1 MRQMGVDTKQ
11 VDKQG
16 LPDDAK
22 RGVTRHLFQKEK
34 CKNIQ
39 VKERVCNEINKISR

>member
-1 MRQMGVDTKQ
+1 MCDGGEGTTQ

-22 RGVTRHLFQKEK
+22 GGVTRHLFQKRK
-34 CKNIQ
+34 SGGSNAPKN
-39 VKERVCNEINKISR
+39 V

>member
-1 MRQMGVDTKQ
+1 MCDGGDSTTQ

-22 RGVTRHLFQKEK
+22 RGVTKTSFVKNEK
-34 CKNIQ
+34 VGSHR
-39 VKERVCNEINKISR
+39 VKYPG